1 MSSSTNIAPGK
12 ALISIASNDIGG
24 RYYQYTLSDGSTGEI
39 PVAVF
44 ELLEI
49 DNSSL
54 PALIDTE
61 LLIRSIGVNNVKL
74 TDLVTQIATKADVDF
89 VKKLSQQKLNI
100 TKFTDFIHKAATVDL
115 VEELLAGKAD
125 VENTQAALDSKVD
138 KNSVY
143 TIDEFHRVLFQF
155 IGAKGVRT
163 IRERDALEY
172 AVNPFVWVLDAS
184 GDPSPSV
191 QSPAFYKWNGT
202 HWVYIGTIGH
212 FVSGDGGSVDLGN
225 YYTIQEINRILGD
238 LVPSINSSEDIG
250 KVITVGLETVDGNP
264 VYKYVLADPKEFD
277 PSVLENAITVV
288 RETVDGHSSVL
299 RSHSDTLVSHETR
312 IETLENSSGSGDVD
326 LTPITNRLTA
336 AENRLTTV
344 EETLGHVNTEVSNI
358 LNEEFDSEV

>member
-49 DNSSL
+49 DNSTL

-61 LLIRSIGVNNVKL
+61 SLIRSIGVNNVKL

-115 VEELLAGKAD
+115 VEELLAEKAD
-125 VENTQAALDSKVD
+125 VENTQTALDSKAD
-138 KNSVY
+138 KSSVY

-264 VYKYVLADPKEFD
+264 VYKYVLADPEEFD

-299 RSHSDTLVSHETR
+299 QTHSDTLASHETR
-312 IETLENSSGSGDVD
+312 IETLENSSGSEDVD

-344 EETLGHVNTEVSNI
+344 EETLGYVNTEVSNI